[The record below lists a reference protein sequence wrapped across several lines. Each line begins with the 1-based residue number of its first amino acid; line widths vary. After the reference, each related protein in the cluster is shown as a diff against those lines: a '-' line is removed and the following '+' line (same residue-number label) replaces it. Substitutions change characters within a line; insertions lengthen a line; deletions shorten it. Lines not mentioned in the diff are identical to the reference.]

1 MYVVAGEMISHL
13 SRIAL
18 LCGLK
23 VPKVLYDRVSWI
35 GCRAI
40 KSVLGK
46 TYDIPR
52 PQMNLSKT
60 LWAEVMNMAFN
71 TTLSPPFD
79 PYTDSL
85 NFLIS
90 AYGIPYVGLLGYVGF
105 SELLQ
110 CPAAKLVSSSS

>member
-1 MYVVAGEMISHL
+1 MISHL
-13 SRIAL
+13 SRIAH

-40 KSVLGK
+40 KNALGK
-46 TYDIPR
+46 TYNIPR
-52 PQMNLSKT
+52 PQMDVSKT

-79 PYTDSL
+79 PYTNSL

-90 AYGIPYVGLLGYVGF
+90 TYSIPYTGLLGYVGF
-105 SELLQ
+105 SKLLQ